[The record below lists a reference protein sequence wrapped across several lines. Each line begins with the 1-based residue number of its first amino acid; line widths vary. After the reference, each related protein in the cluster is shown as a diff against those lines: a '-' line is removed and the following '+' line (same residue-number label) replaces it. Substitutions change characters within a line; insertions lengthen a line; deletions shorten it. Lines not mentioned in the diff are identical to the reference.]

1 MFDVHTGRY
10 YESYPASQCHT
21 SSNIYPGD
29 KMDNP
34 MFGGGGFFNDG
45 SLMTGHECRE
55 ACDDASNVDNHG
67 RPCVAYEHSSQNP
80 NDKAKCALAWACESV
95 ESWNGGSAYK
105 KIGISCYIS
114 FLFDITKLQRLL
126 IIITINNVVIIF
138 LRNLHERNSKL
149 EQRESLKL

>member
-21 SSNIYPGD
+21 SSTIYPED

-34 MFGGGGFFNDG
+34 IFGGGGFFNDG
-45 SLMTGHECRE
+45 SLMTGDECRK
-55 ACDDASNVDNHG
+55 ACDDASNVDEHG

-80 NDKAKCALAWACESV
+80 DDLAKCALAWACESV

-105 KIGISCYIS
+105 KIGI
-114 FLFDITKLQRLL
+114 FLVIYHFYLILQNYAL
-126 IIITINNVVIIF
+126 VF
-138 LRNLHERNSKL
+138 SKEL
-149 EQRESLKL
+149 T

>member
-80 NDKAKCALAWACESV
+80 DDKAKCALAWACESV

-114 FLFDITKLQRLL
+114 FLFDITYY
-126 IIITINNVVIIF
+126 
-138 LRNLHERNSKL
+138 
-149 EQRESLKL
+149 

>member
-80 NDKAKCALAWACESV
+80 DDLAKCALAWACESV

-105 KIGISCYIS
+105 KIGI
-114 FLFDITKLQRLL
+114 FLVIYHFYLILQ
-126 IIITINNVVIIF
+126 N
-138 LRNLHERNSKL
+138 
-149 EQRESLKL
+149 